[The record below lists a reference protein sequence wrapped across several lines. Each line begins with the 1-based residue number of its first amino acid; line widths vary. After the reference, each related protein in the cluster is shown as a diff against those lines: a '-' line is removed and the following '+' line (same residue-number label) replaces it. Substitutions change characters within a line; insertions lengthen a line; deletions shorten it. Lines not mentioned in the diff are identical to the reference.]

1 MKLRTIPEK
10 GNSLISLFKGKGEM
24 TIKEYEDMM
33 LDIELRTEKKI
44 ITMLDMIGTVASVK
58 SDRYSLPYTKQI
70 KRSNQITS
78 YVNEALY
85 TQTLLRDIAKVIL
98 DENIQ
103 KIRFFV
109 FAEIEGGM
117 FGRVNYYFNYYIH

>member
-44 ITMLDMIGTVASVK
+44 ITMLDMIGTLASVK